1 MFSFLFSILVFIG
14 LLILL
19 VVSFGLSF
27 LRALFGFGR
36 KRHSQPDSAPTY
48 TPPQT
53 EGREKIF
60 GKHEGEYIDFEEIVE
75 KDEKNDE

>member
-1 MFSFLFSILVFIG
+1 MFKFLIGILVFFG

-19 VVSFGLSF
+19 VVSLGLSF

-60 GKHEGEYIDFEEIVE
+60 GKHEGEYIDFEEITE
-75 KDEKNDE
+75 NDKNDE